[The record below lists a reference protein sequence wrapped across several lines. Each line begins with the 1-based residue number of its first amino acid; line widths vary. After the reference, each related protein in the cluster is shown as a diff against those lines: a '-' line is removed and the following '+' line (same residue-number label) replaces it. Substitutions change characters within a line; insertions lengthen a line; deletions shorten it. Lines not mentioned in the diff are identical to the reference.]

1 MAAKDTSSQPQTAGR
16 AEDTGAAEEEEEEKR
31 RRRGGPE
38 EASTEE
44 ASTEEARPRNRERPG
59 NPPGDVG
66 EILDDMDEALEEN
79 AEEIVRSFVQ
89 QGGQSPRRS
98 QPAWRGWPGRTAGS
112 RGGRTPGQ
120 LNLSPYFAC
129 RPEDYARERHFR

>member
-1 MAAKDTSSQPQTAGR
+1 MRASISEDAGDDSVDSDGSGDMATKDTSSQPQTAER
-16 AEDTGAAEEEEEEKR
+16 AEDTGEAEVA
-31 RRRGGPE
+31 GPE

-44 ASTEEARPRNRERPG
+44 AGERSG

-89 QGGQSPRRS
+89 QGGQ
-98 QPAWRGWPGRTAGS
+98 
-112 RGGRTPGQ
+112 
-120 LNLSPYFAC
+120 
-129 RPEDYARERHFR
+129 